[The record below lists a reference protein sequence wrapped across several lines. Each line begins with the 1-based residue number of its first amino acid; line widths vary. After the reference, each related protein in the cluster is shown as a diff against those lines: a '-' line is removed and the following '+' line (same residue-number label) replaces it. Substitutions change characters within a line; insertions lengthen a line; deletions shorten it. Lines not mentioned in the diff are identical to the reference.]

1 MELVLK
7 AGDLLY
13 LPRGTIHKGE
23 AVEGEASHHL
33 TISTYQKLLGWSN
46 NMRKK
51 IPSPQVGSYR
61 NWRISLPKLRPFGH
75 II

>member
-1 MELVLK
+1 MELVLR

-33 TISTYQKLLGWSN
+33 TISTYQKLRGAA
-46 NMRKK
+46 RA
-51 IPSPQVGSYR
+51 VGVQ
-61 NWRISLPKLRPFGH
+61 PG
-75 II
+75 

>member
-33 TISTYQKLLGWSN
+33 TISTYQKLLGSSGSSGIVALMLPSN
-46 NMRKK
+46 FVFLFKK
-51 IPSPQVGSYR
+51 PA
-61 NWRISLPKLRPFGH
+61 
-75 II
+75 